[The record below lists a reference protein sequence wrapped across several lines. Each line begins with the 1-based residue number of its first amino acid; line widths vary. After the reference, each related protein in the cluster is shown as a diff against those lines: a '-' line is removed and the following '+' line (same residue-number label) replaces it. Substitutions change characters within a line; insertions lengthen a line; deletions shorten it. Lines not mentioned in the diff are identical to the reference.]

1 MDFLLWGRTEVCVH
15 ISFLIFFLRT
25 AGHLPP
31 HCASLHI
38 IPSLCLSNLISPLKI
53 PPTYIQCKVLS
64 SEPVV
69 SGQLLCLGPQIW
81 AFLDQVP
88 KSGTGPGF
96 STGCRGSVSLQM
108 GEPFIFNLVPKVRCS
123 WGATT
128 NSSVRDC
135 PVELWKQWREET
147 LQFFFHFWV
156 FLWLEE
162 RVVVEL
168 IKLGTQSPGKRV
180 AKPEAEHRV
189 PDRGANLAACHI
201 PIGETAPVVE
211 EMHLTVSCTPCLMP
225 HSQECPDG
233 GLAPRE
239 GLAQRLRS
247 RSCDGASFP
256 VPGTGHVITNKLKTF
271 KCWCYHFVSNC
282 MEVKNVL
289 CFYQNTVT
297 TGIIGS
303 IG

>member
-1 MDFLLWGRTEVCVH
+1 M
-15 ISFLIFFLRT
+15 
-25 AGHLPP
+25 
-31 HCASLHI
+31 
-38 IPSLCLSNLISPLKI
+38 
-53 PPTYIQCKVLS
+53 
-64 SEPVV
+64 
-69 SGQLLCLGPQIW
+69 
-81 AFLDQVP
+81 
-88 KSGTGPGF
+88 
-96 STGCRGSVSLQM
+96 
-108 GEPFIFNLVPKVRCS
+108 
-123 WGATT
+123 
-128 NSSVRDC
+128 
-135 PVELWKQWREET
+135 
-147 LQFFFHFWV
+147 
-156 FLWLEE
+156 EE

-168 IKLGTQSPGKRV
+168 IKLVTQSPGKRV

-189 PDRGANLAACHI
+189 PDRGANLAVCHI
-201 PIGETAPVVE
+201 PVGETAPVVE

-256 VPGTGHVITNKLKTF
+256 VPGTGRVITNKLKTF

-303 IG
+303 ISLFPFCFNSTILFRRKGNASSSVSHLWVGEEEREMPLRMRPDQLYGLGWLLRVLPWEEGLRKRDQDGQPRTRPRAGTTQASHAHLRPRPLSRAQQHTDSRAGC